1 MISKEVAMAAGLVVY
16 YVGMYIGYKMGYN
29 KGYNKA
35 KLEED
40 E

>member
-1 MISKEVAMAAGLVVY
+1 MISREVAIIAGLAVY

-29 KGYNKA
+29 KGYTKA

>member
-1 MISKEVAMAAGLVVY
+1 MISREVAIIAGLMVY

-29 KGYNKA
+29 KGYTKA

>member
-1 MISKEVAMAAGLVVY
+1 MISWEVAMIAGLVVY
-16 YVGMYIGYKMGYN
+16 YVGMYIGYKMGYS
-29 KGYNKA
+29 KA

>member
-1 MISKEVAMAAGLVVY
+1 MISREVAIIAGFMVY
-16 YVGMYIGYKMGYN
+16 YVGMHIGYKMGYN
-29 KGYNKA
+29 KGYTKA